1 MLTHFAGLLGHGGL
15 LDHPMV
21 GGMLGLIGFL
31 GLVPFRS
38 PVAAERSG
46 QSIRR
51 LGLVGLAGFAGLWIP
66 GAGAMGAAG
75 ALGLWNHQN
84 RTFALLSVLGWAW
97 LAGLPFVYGHFAQ
110 V

>member
-1 MLTHFAGLLGHGGL
+1 MLTAITSHPVLGGL
-15 LDHPMV
+15 
-21 GGMLGLIGFL
+21 LGLIGFL

-38 PVAAERSG
+38 PVDAGRDG
-46 QSIRR
+46 QMVRR

-97 LAGLPFVYGHFAQ
+97 LAGLPFVYGQF
-110 V
+110 VGV